1 MQAPRRPY
9 HRESEESRRLALIS
23 ATQSLVAEGGL
34 SVATV
39 RAIAE
44 RAGVTG
50 GLIRHYFQSKDELI
64 RAAYRALMDGMTAR
78 GSDATDIAG
87 AGPEARLAAFCA
99 ATLRSPVMEASGV
112 VLWAGFLHR
121 VRAEP
126 DLLALHEAGYL
137 SFRDALEALIA
148 ALPRTV
154 AKGQT
159 RGEAIACNAVLDGLW
174 LEGSLLPDAFGPSEI
189 LTIGLRSVGAIL
201 GVDLL
206 AHATTLPEFSPD
218 FGKTLP

>member
-1 MQAPRRPY
+1 MQLSRRPY
-9 HRESEESRRLALIS
+9 QRDSEENRRQALIS

-34 SVATV
+34 QVATV

-78 GSDATDIAG
+78 GADATERAG
-87 AGPEARLAAFCA
+87 SGPEERLAAFCA
-99 ATLRSPVMEASGV
+99 ATLRPPVMEASGV

-121 VRAEP
+121 VRADAE
-126 DLLALHEAGYL
+126 LLALHEVGYL
-137 SFRDALEALIA
+137 AFRDALEELVA
-148 ALPRTV
+148 ALPRETRP
-154 AKGQT
+154 GQT

-174 LEGSLLPDAFGPSEI
+174 LEGSLLPDSFAPAEI
-189 LTIGLRSVGAIL
+189 VTIGLRSVGAIL

-206 AHATTLPEFSPD
+206 AHATMFPE